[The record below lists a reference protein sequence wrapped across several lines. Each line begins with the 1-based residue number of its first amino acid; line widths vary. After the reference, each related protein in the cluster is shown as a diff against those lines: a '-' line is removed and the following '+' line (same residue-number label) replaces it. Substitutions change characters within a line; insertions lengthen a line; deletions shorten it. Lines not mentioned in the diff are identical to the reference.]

1 LSGADAQFS
10 RAIALEDSG
19 RPQDALEEYGKLLAS
34 APQHVDAWHNRGL
47 LLARLGR
54 FAEAERSHRDYCE
67 RHPQDPRAHSDLAD
81 VLLALGSY
89 EEALGELSTTLR
101 LRPGDVPA
109 QIRRGVAL
117 ACLARF
123 ENARREFTDA
133 SARAP
138 QDVARFLQRI
148 APGAAPDT
156 ALSPENIFFT
166 GRYSGQGACDWT
178 GWETYVSQARRV
190 AADPMAVLEPAVGF
204 MMLHLPLSDAE
215 RHAILRRVAARIESI
230 VPAMPPPGPRQ
241 RQRIRIGVL
250 SPDYYEHLN
259 AYLQRPLFEL
269 VDRGRFELYA
279 YSIGPDDGGASRAR
293 IRAAADV
300 FRDLRAATD
309 AEAAQII
316 REDDVDIL
324 LDVGGYTTNA
334 RFAITAQRPARVQV
348 NYLGFPASLGSGRVD
363 FAIVDPI
370 AAPDQG
376 GWAERLIRLPHTFF
390 LYDYRT
396 TPQETVSHAEYGLPQ
411 DAFVF
416 CAFHKA
422 EKITPEC
429 FFLWMDILKRVPRS
443 VLWLVRL
450 TRAAENLRRHAAGYG
465 IDPARLVFAEFES
478 RERYLARHRLADL
491 MLDAA
496 NHSALTTACDALG
509 MGVPMLTFGGGT
521 AFANR
526 GGESV
531 LRAAGLPELV
541 AADRAAYVEM
551 AVHLASDRSAL
562 QALRD
567 RLARNRRSAPLFDTA
582 GRIRELET
590 ALEQML

>member
-1 LSGADAQFS
+1 LSGADALFA
-10 RAIALEDSG
+10 RAIAAEDAK
-19 RPQDALEEYGKLLAS
+19 RFDEALAHYRQLLS
-34 APQHVDAWHNRGL
+34 EVPQHADAWHNQGL

-54 FAEAERSHRDYCE
+54 FSDAERSHREYCQ
-67 RHPQDPRAHSDLAD
+67 RHPQDPRAHCDLAD
-81 VLLALGSY
+81 VLLALGGY
-89 EEALGELSTTLR
+89 EEALAELSTALR
-101 LRPGDVPA
+101 LRPDDISA
-109 QIRRGVAL
+109 RIRRGVTL
-117 ACLARF
+117 ACLVRF
-123 ENARREFTDA
+123 EEARQEFA
-133 SARAP
+133 AAVQRSP
-138 QDVARFLQRI
+138 QEAARFLDRV
-148 APGAAPDT
+148 AAGAGAA

-166 GRYSGQGACDWT
+166 SRYGAQGACDWT
-178 GWETYVSQARRV
+178 DWETYISQARLA
-190 AADPMAVLEPAVGF
+190 AADPAVALEPAVGF

-215 RHAILRRVAARIESI
+215 RHAMLRRIAARIESI

-259 AYLQRPLFEL
+259 AYLLRPLFEL
-269 VDRGRFELYA
+269 ADRRRFELYA
-279 YSIGPDDGGASRAR
+279 YSVGADDGGASRAR

-300 FRDLRAATD
+300 FHDLRAASD
-309 AEAAQII
+309 AEAAQAI
-316 REDDVDIL
+316 RGDDVDIL
-324 LDVGGYTTNA
+324 LDVGGYTTNS

-363 FAIVDPI
+363 FAIVDPV

-396 TPQETVSHAEYGLPQ
+396 TPQETVSRAEYGLPQ

-429 FFLWMDILKRVPRS
+429 FFLWMDILKRVPQA
-443 VLWLVRL
+443 VLGLVRL
-450 TRAAENLRRHAAGYG
+450 TRAAENLRRHAVGYG
-465 IDPARLVFAEFES
+465 VDPARLVFAQFES
-478 RERYLARHRLADL
+478 RDRYLARHRLADL
-491 MLDAA
+491 MLDAS

-509 MGVPMLTFGGGT
+509 MGVPMLTFGGGN

-541 AADRAAYVEM
+541 AADRAAYVET
-551 AVHLASDRSAL
+551 AVRLASDRNSL
-562 QALRD
+562 QSVRD
-567 RLARNRRSAPLFDTA
+567 RLAHNRKSAPLFDTA
-582 GRIRELET
+582 GRIRELE
-590 ALEQML
+590 AAFERML